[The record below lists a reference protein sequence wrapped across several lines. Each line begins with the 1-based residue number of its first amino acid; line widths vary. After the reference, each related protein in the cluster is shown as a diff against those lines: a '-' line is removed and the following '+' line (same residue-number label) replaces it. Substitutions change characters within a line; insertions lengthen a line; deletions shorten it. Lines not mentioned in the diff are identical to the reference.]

1 MKNIKQ
7 FSAFILA
14 VLTLCGCSDLRD
26 GGSYSSKTKAR
37 ISVSIA
43 GIDKSSARNTAL
55 PPLEADLNKL
65 SDFVLCGKYNG
76 GQEQELASAS
86 TYTELSQKQ
95 IEVQAGYWSF
105 TLNVKYSGID
115 FSGNIESQEIKLDSP
130 NTLSF
135 VLSSAATNGGFTIT
149 LGYIGNAALAV
160 STLYKWPDKTPT
172 DVSVETT
179 LNPSDTSGTVKFEVP
194 YEGDSSA
201 DSSGISSGSYR
212 AEIVFYADAEKTV
225 RLSTYPAIVRIA
237 AGLVSTLTDSMT
249 LDEAYSIEY
258 MCLCNDEGPQDLLDQ
273 GSGVTSSLTLPL
285 VYSRKSEA
293 FNLPSDLN
301 LSGFHFAGWYADAA
315 CSEAVN
321 GIPSNSTGNKTFY
334 AAFVNAVTVSS
345 SAAAGSSG
353 LRQPVASINAAAEKI
368 MEYSDDSVAW
378 NIVIDGTVTGAQNV
392 GSLLTTE
399 YAQSL
404 KIKGAHTVTEGE
416 ELKDTIDGRF
426 FLDGN
431 ETYCFALTIDTE
443 VPVTL
448 ENLKITG
455 GSTYAV
461 YGAGLVV
468 QSNAQVSTSGVVCI
482 TENTADCG
490 AGVYVEGKFTV
501 NDGCSITSNTSSEQ
515 GGGVCVGATGTLE
528 FYGGTISRNTLNAAE
543 GVEAHGSGVYVAAQ
557 DGKHAT
563 FKMGANAV
571 VAEDNDV
578 YLSNGTV
585 ITVSSTFNGSITTAA
600 VITPAV
606 YSPETKVLES
616 ENDVN
621 LEYECSVFKVTP
633 SEVDSGDGNLITTN
647 WRVTG
652 EGKLQQCADVEG
664 IIGQIEG
671 LDDGVGEIAVRGYIS
686 TQDLESIGSAISGL
700 SGSARVQLYLTDA
713 EGLTELPEGIFQN
726 CECLETI
733 ELPEGITSIPSNA
746 FAGCANLSKITLPST
761 IEAIDSTAF
770 NGCISLVSVSIEGS
784 LITADDDKGMLY
796 DADGTKLILCY
807 NTLSHTDGLFT
818 VPDGVTTICTGAFYS
833 CSALNTL
840 VLPSTLETIESGAFA
855 ECDYLVSV
863 YCSKAQSEINIYDET
878 IEVVAWSSGVS
889 LGINITLSESD
900 TNDIVVTDMS
910 TPEVTTKIYAVSE
923 SYANLNWKFDDKQVT
938 DTGTDPDAC
947 AYISSDSQVLYVDTS
962 RLTPGYHDISLIA
975 VDDSGRYYSYYAQL
989 HVEKQESS
997 GNTSVT
1003 DTVGQISDNLVYNGN
1018 AENQDTRNSSG
1029 LLTLPSKDSIT
1040 QLSGLGVDNSTCW
1053 KILQT
1058 GNEVWQ
1064 EVNFDLTQ
1072 FYAPGKSYAV
1082 SFKLKADPDAET
1094 TPYGSDTYK
1103 STGMHFRVYYSV
1115 YSGAVKDWA
1124 VENGKEHYE
1133 YSDDDDPNIVSPFDG
1148 GYCSVDDE
1156 SQLVSGYQL
1165 NNPDSSYANDFPGG
1179 DWVLYSFV
1187 IPASEISRIVNGT
1200 GLYAFNVAFYMGE
1213 EGEGG
1218 YSYLI
1223 DDIVIKDLN
1232 TEIEYT
1238 GRTWNDPSNP

>member
-55 PPLEADLNKL
+55 PPSVADLNKL

-105 TLNVKYSGID
+105 TLNVKYNGID

-160 STLYKWPDKTPT
+160 STLYNWPDKTQ
-172 DVSVETT
+172 VGESEETE
-179 LNPSDTSGTVKFEVP
+179 LSLEAESGTVKFEVP

-212 AEIVFYADAEKTV
+212 AEIVFYADADKKV

-237 AGLVSTLTDSMT
+237 GGLVSTLTDSMT

-258 MCLCNDEGPQDLLDQ
+258 MCLCNDEAPQDLLDQ

-293 FNLPSDLN
+293 FNLPPDLN
-301 LSGFHFAGWYADAA
+301 LSGFHFAGWYADDD
-315 CSEAVN
+315 CTEAVT
-321 GIPSNSTGNKTFY
+321 GIPSNSTGDKTFY

-353 LRQPVASINAAAEKI
+353 LRQPVASIAEAVECI
-368 MEYSDDSVAW
+368 NGW
-378 NIVIDGTVTGAQNV
+378 NDESISYTVFIDGVVSGAQVIADTSNETPNGMETV
-392 GSLLTTE
+392 KVKASSITIQGKSGNENDVLN
-399 YAQSL
+399 AQS
-404 KIKGAHTVTEGE
+404 TEAP
-416 ELKDTIDGRF
+416 
-426 FLDGN
+426 
-431 ETYCFALTIDTE
+431 ALYAGTF
-443 VPVTL
+443 VPVTVK
-448 ENLKITG
+448 NLKITG
-455 GSTYAV
+455 GKS
-461 YGAGLVV
+461 GIKSG
-468 QSNAQVSTSGVVCI
+468 TSGVDLTLEEGCLI
-482 TENTADCG
+482 TENSGSGVTVE
-490 AGVYVEGKFTV
+490 AGSVTM
-501 NDGCSITSNTSSEQ
+501 T
-515 GGGVCVGATGTLE
+515 
-528 FYGGTISRNTLNAAE
+528 GGTISGNNAENGSGVYISPGASFTMTDGIIKENTCAST
-543 GVEAHGSGVYVAAQ
+543 GKGSGVYVAAQ

-578 YLSNGTV
+578 YLSNGTF
-585 ITVSSTFNGSITTAA
+585 ITVSSIFNGSITTAA
-600 VITPAV
+600 VITPAA
-606 YSPETKVLES
+606 YSPETVVLAA
-616 ENDVN
+616 ENVD
-621 LEYECSVFKVTP
+621 LEYEASSFKVTP
-633 SEVDSGDGNLITTN
+633 FNKVLGDGTSETSY
-647 WRVTG
+647 WRVTE
-652 EGKLQQCADVEG
+652 EGKLQQCADVDG

-686 TQDLESIGSAISGL
+686 TQDLESISSAISGL
-700 SGSARVQLYLTDA
+700 SGSARVQLYLTGA

-726 CECLETI
+726 CECLKTI
-733 ELPEGITSIPSNA
+733 ELPSGITSIPSNA
-746 FAGCANLSKITLPST
+746 FAGCANLSTIRLPST

-770 NGCISLVSVSIEGS
+770 EGCISLVSVSIGEGS
-784 LITADDDKGMLY
+784 LITADDEKGMLY
-796 DADGTKLILCY
+796 AAEGTKLILCY
-807 NTLSHTDGLFT
+807 NTLSHTDGIFT
-818 VPDGVTTICTGAFYS
+818 VPEGVTTICTGAFYS

-840 VLPSTLETIESGAFA
+840 VLPSTLETIESGAFDGC
-855 ECDYLVSV
+855 ENIEIV
-863 YCSKAQSEINIYDET
+863 YCSKAKDSIIINDTT
-878 IEVVAWSSGVS
+878 IEAANWSSGVS

-910 TPEVTTKIYAVSE
+910 TPESTTKMYTVLDFYAT
-923 SYANLNWKFDDKQVT
+923 LNWKFDDKQVT
-938 DTGTDPDAC
+938 DVGTDPDAC
-947 AYISSDSQVLYVDTS
+947 AYISGDSQVLYVDTS

-997 GNTSVT
+997 GNTHVT

-1053 KILQT
+1053 KIQQA
-1058 GNEVWQ
+1058 ESDMWQ

-1103 STGMHFRVYYSV
+1103 STGMPFRVYYSV

-1124 VENGKEHYE
+1124 VENGEEHYD
-1133 YSDDDDPNIVSPFDG
+1133 YSEDDPNIVPPFDG

-1156 SQLVSGYQL
+1156 SQLVTGYQL
-1165 NNPDSSYANDFPGG
+1165 NNPDSSYDNDLPGD
-1179 DWVLYSFV
+1179 DWVLFSFV

-1200 GLYAFNVAFYMGE
+1200 GLYAFNVAFYMGD

-1238 GRTWNDPSNP
+1238 GRTWNDPFNP